1 MAYNPAFV
9 LKKISHQEVLD
20 KYLKGA
26 YTKNTNKKDIKVSSQ
41 TTIVCEEFSTDPY
54 SGIFTYGLS
63 KYGSPV
69 YVSSNQNAFDSY
81 FIDGSRPEPLDCDWC
96 HEEFD
101 NEPTGMVVAYTKTF
115 FTNADTNENHPY
127 EVFWLYGNH
136 CSPEC
141 ALGELTY
148 TRRIGGSN
156 NGINCESSITYTK
169 LLFTKNT
176 GEDVTKLIPTP
187 YFRLLKSR
195 GGTIDKADKHKYVAS
210 RNIVLA
216 PAKLVF
222 EKLS

>member
-9 LKKISHQEVLD
+9 LKRISHQEILD
-20 KYLKGA
+20 KYLKGDFG
-26 YTKNTNKKDIKVSSQ
+26 KLSNKKDIKVSSQ
-41 TTIVCEEFSTDPY
+41 TTIVCEEFSADPY

-69 YVSSNQNAFDSY
+69 YVSSNQKSFDSY
-81 FIDGSRPEPLDCDWC
+81 FIDGSKSASPDCDWC
-96 HEEFD
+96 HEDFD
-101 NEPTGMVVAYTKTF
+101 HEPTGMVVAYTKTF
-115 FTNADTNENHPY
+115 FTNADTGETYLY

-148 TRRIGGSN
+148 TKRIGGSDTS
-156 NGINCESSITYTK
+156 INCESSITYTK
-169 LLFTKNT
+169 LLFTKNS

-195 GGTIDKADKHKYVAS
+195 GGTIDRGDKHKYVAS
-210 RNIVLA
+210 RNIILA

-222 EKLS
+222 EKLA